1 MALRNNIR
9 GGACG
14 TCGDP
19 CGDAYRLG
27 GGKKSRRAKSR
38 RAKSRGAKSRRAKSR
53 RAKSR
58 RAKSRRHRTCHK
70 RRCYKGGGMLKKIGK
85 AIVPAAISYALFKVG
100 RKTKKRRKSRKS
112 K

>member
-9 GGACG
+9 GGACSACSG
-14 TCGDP
+14 CMAP
-19 CGDAYRLG
+19 HV
-27 GGKKSRRAKSR
+27 GGK
-38 RAKSRGAKSRRAKSR
+38 KSRRAKSR

-58 RAKSRRHRTCHK
+58 RAKSRRAKSHRHRTCRK
-70 RRCYKGGGMLKKIGK
+70 RRCHKGGGMLENLGR
-85 AIVPAAISYALFKVG
+85 AVVPAAISYALFKVG